1 MRNKYEAI
9 LNNHNSAC
17 SGLKRNLCLSCYW
30 TRLSIIGFNLFLA
43 YIVHKPGILGT
54 VFWPETSL
62 QAGLFSVFIHVNV
75 KTSRRIGLQAGL
87 FSLFIHV
94 NVKTSCRERLQL
106 HVSNEV
112 LISGEYKKDISLLQE
127 GEEHFC
133 KCTHLLAASLSSPQ
147 AKQWPNWESAY
158 SWRPPSAPTLK

>member
-1 MRNKYEAI
+1 MQRIYEI
-9 LNNHNSAC
+9 YVSPVIERGWEL
-17 SGLKRNLCLSCYW
+17 
-30 TRLSIIGFNLFLA
+30 GFNLFLA

-62 QAGLFSVFIHVNV
+62 QAGLFS
-75 KTSRRIGLQAGL
+75 
-87 FSLFIHV
+87 LFIHV
-94 NVKTSCRERLQL
+94 HVKTSCRERLQL

>member
-1 MRNKYEAI
+1 MRSKYEAI

-75 KTSRRIGLQAGL
+75 KTS
-87 FSLFIHV
+87 
-94 NVKTSCRERLQL
+94 CRERLQL

-133 KCTHLLAASLSSPQ
+133 KCTYLLAASLSSPQ

>member
-17 SGLKRNLCLSCYW
+17 SGLVRNLCLSCHW

-62 QAGLFSVFIHVNV
+62 QAGLFS
-75 KTSRRIGLQAGL
+75 
-87 FSLFIHV
+87 LFIHV

-112 LISGEYKKDISLLQE
+112 LISGKYKKDISLLQE

-147 AKQWPNWESAY
+147 AKQWPNWESAN